1 MSTGT
6 TEEAGNKQLINM
18 DIEEIARIDAA
29 TKAKNVIKNKGYD
42 DILISESKSISGSRK
57 EISQKKDNA
66 EMQMEEKLQQQHQR
80 KIDTLMEELPLK
92 VKNKRSLDQLVERKP
107 KKIRAP
113 EHEMTPQ
120 RTRSKEQ
127 NKKKKGCCDCCSIS

>member
-120 RTRSKEQ
+120 RKI
-127 NKKKKGCCDCCSIS
+127 N

>member
-1 MSTGT
+1 
-6 TEEAGNKQLINM
+6 M

-120 RTRSKEQ
+120 RKI
-127 NKKKKGCCDCCSIS
+127 N